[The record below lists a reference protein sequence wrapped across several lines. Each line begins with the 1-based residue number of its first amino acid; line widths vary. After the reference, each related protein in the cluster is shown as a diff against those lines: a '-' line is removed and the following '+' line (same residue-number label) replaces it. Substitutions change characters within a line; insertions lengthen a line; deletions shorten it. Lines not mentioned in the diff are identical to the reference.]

1 MAHFAKLDENNF
13 VIEINS
19 VSNSA
24 IDKNNEE
31 QSGIEFL
38 TLWSNGHSN
47 WKQTSYNGKIR
58 KQYAGIGYFYDIAN
72 DVFIAPR
79 PFESW
84 TLDKNFDWVAPVKKP
99 IDGKRYFWNESEL
112 KWDEASSL

>member
-47 WKQTSYNGKIR
+47 WKQ
-58 KQYAGIGYFYDIAN
+58 IGRAH
-72 DVFIAPR
+72 V
-79 PFESW
+79 
-84 TLDKNFDWVAPVKKP
+84 
-99 IDGKRYFWNESEL
+99 
-112 KWDEASSL
+112 